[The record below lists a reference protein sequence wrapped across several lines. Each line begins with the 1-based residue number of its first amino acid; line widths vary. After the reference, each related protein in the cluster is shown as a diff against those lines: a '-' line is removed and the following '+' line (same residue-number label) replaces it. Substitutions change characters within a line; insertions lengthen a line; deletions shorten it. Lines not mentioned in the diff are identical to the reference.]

1 MYLRANRRIK
11 DGKEHCYWNIVEA
24 KRCADGRV
32 VQRQVLYLGEINDSQ
47 REAWCRVIEA
57 FDEGTQR
64 STQLALFPAHREMP
78 AHAQGYGVQVRLD
91 AMQLHRPRQWGA
103 CWLAC
108 QLYEHLELDRFWA
121 ARLPDSREGTCWRH
135 ILETL
140 VCYRLIAP
148 GSEWRLHRLW
158 FEQSAMGDLLGADY
172 SLVEK
177 NALYRCLDKVLAHKT
192 ALITHLTQRWQD
204 LFGAR
209 FEVLLYDLTS
219 TYFESAPPEDE
230 HDKRRYGHSRDKRP
244 DCVQVV
250 IALIVTPEGFP
261 LAYDVLP
268 GNTAD
273 KTTLR
278 RFLQQIETQYGKA
291 DRIWVMDRGI
301 PTEAVLEE
309 MRAADPPVSY
319 LVGTPKGRL
328 TQLERALLPLPW
340 HAVRPGVQV
349 KLLPRAGE
357 LYVFA
362 ESRERR
368 HKERAMRR
376 RQLKALVKRLQQLQR
391 MTFPDARPL
400 LLKLGEAKGRY
411 RAAWRLIDAV
421 LPNADASE
429 AVPESAAPHPRR
441 HPAASGAPRDAA
453 ASGASTE
460 PPVAPPRFSFR
471 LNRTKL
477 RQVRRR
483 EGRYLLRTN
492 LGGRDPDEL
501 WRFYIQLTEVEA
513 AFKHLKDDLHLRPI
527 YHQLERRIEAHIFI
541 AFMAYCLHV
550 TLRARL
556 KPLAAGLTSRAVLDK
571 FAAIQMLDVHFPTTD
586 GRTLILSRYTEPTL
600 DQRLLLER
608 LHLTLPP
615 QPPPRITAAGQLV
628 R

>member
-1 MYLRANRRIK
+1 MYLRCNRRFK
-11 DGKEHCYWNIVEA
+11 DGKAHCYWNIVEA
-24 KRCADGRV
+24 KRCAEGRV

-57 FDEGTQR
+57 FDEDTQR
-64 STQLALFPAHREMP
+64 RTQLALFPAHRELP
-78 AHAQGYGVQVRLD
+78 EHAKGYGVQVHLD
-91 AMQLHRPRQWGA
+91 AMQLLRPRQWGA

-108 QLYEHLELDRFWA
+108 QLYEQLELDRFWE

-140 VCYRLIAP
+140 VCYRLIDP

-158 FEQSAMGDLLGADY
+158 FESSAMGDLLGADY

-177 NALYRCLDKVLAHKT
+177 NALYRCLDKVLPHKS
-192 ALITHLTQRWQD
+192 ALFSYLNQRWQD

-219 TYFESAPPEDE
+219 TYFESAPPQDE
-230 HDKRRYGHSRDKRP
+230 NDKRRYGYSRDKRG

-261 LAYDVLP
+261 LAYEVLP

-278 RFLQQIETQYGKA
+278 MFLQKIETQYGKA
-291 DRIWVMDRGI
+291 ERVWVMDRGI
-301 PTEAVLEE
+301 PTEEVLEE
-309 MRAADPPVSY
+309 MRAADPPVYY

-328 TQLERALLPLPW
+328 TKLERDLLPLPW
-340 HAVRPGVQV
+340 QAVRPGVQV
-349 KLLPRAGE
+349 KLLPQEGE

-362 ESRERR
+362 ESRDRI

-376 RQLKALVKRLQQLQR
+376 RQLKALVKRLKQLQQMKFNDTR
-391 MTFPDARPL
+391 QL

-411 RAAWRLIDAV
+411 RAAWRLIEIT
-421 LPNADASE
+421 LPEPVTSGALPEDGAPGTTPQREASGTTS
-429 AVPESAAPHPRR
+429 ESAAC
-441 HPAASGAPRDAA
+441 GAH
-453 ASGASTE
+453 
-460 PPVAPPRFSFR
+460 FSFR
-471 LNRTKL
+471 LDRQKL

-492 LGGRDPDEL
+492 LCARNPQEL
-501 WRFYIQLTEVEA
+501 WQFYIQLTEVEA
-513 AFKHLKDDLHLRPI
+513 AFRNLKDDLQLRPI
-527 YHQLERRIEAHIFI
+527 YHQLEGRIEAHIFV

-556 KPLAAGLTSRAVLDK
+556 KPLAAGLTARAVLDK
-571 FAAIQMLDVHFPTTD
+571 FAGIQMLDVHFPTTD
-586 GRTLILSRYTEPTL
+586 GRTLILSRYTEPNP
-600 DQRLLLER
+600 DQRLLVER
-608 LHLTLPP
+608 LNLTLPP
-615 QPPPRITAAGQLV
+615 QPPPRITAAGQRV
-628 R
+628 H